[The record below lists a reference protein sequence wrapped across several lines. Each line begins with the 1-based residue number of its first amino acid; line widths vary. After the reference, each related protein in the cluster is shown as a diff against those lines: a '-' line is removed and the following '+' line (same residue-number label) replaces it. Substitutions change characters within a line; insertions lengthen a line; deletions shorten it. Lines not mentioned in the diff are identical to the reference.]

1 MQKLTQIQPA
11 VKKETERVAVCTA
24 AGVFL
29 MWAGFAVFHFIFPGR
44 VPLDYTVFLGGICG
58 GVIAVLNFFLMGLT
72 VQQVAAS
79 SDEEM
84 GRMRMRASY
93 SKRMLMQML
102 WVIIAAAAPCF
113 HVIAGM
119 LPLLFPG
126 IGIKLTGII
135 KK

>member
-1 MQKLTQIQPA
+1 MQRFPKVQPA

-24 AGVFL
+24 AGILL
-29 MWAGFAVFHFIFPGR
+29 MWAGFAVFHFLFPGK
-44 VPLDYTVFLGGICG
+44 VPLDYTVFLGGACG

-72 VQQVAAS
+72 VQQVAS
-79 SDEEM
+79 SNDEEM

-93 SKRMLMQML
+93 SKRMMMQML
-102 WVIIAAAAPCF
+102 WVIVAAVAPCF

-126 IGIKLTGII
+126 IGIKATGII